1 MTAAVAAFGW
11 AAAAGALALALA
23 ARRELDA
30 RMERLARASHE
41 LRRPLTAARL
51 AAHGLAGANGDRR
64 ARAAAIERELA
75 RAGRLLGDLDAVRG
89 AAAPVWPGESRPV
102 ALDELLAEV
111 AAAWEPVAAAQGRF
125 VRVEAGA
132 GADTI
137 VRGDPE
143 RLAQALG
150 NLVAN
155 ALEHGAG
162 TVRVGVGRRAD
173 GVTLRVSDAGL
184 GLPASLDAHVGRAR
198 AGRGARGRGLAIAA
212 EIARAHGGALRLERP
227 SCLAL
232 DLPAVQGAEVPR

>member
-125 VRVEAGA
+125 VRVEAEPGPTRSCA
-132 GADTI
+132 ATRSGWRRRWATSSPTRSSTARERCAWASADAPT
-137 VRGDPE
+137 
-143 RLAQALG
+143 A
-150 NLVAN
+150 
-155 ALEHGAG
+155 
-162 TVRVGVGRRAD
+162 
-173 GVTLRVSDAGL
+173 
-184 GLPASLDAHVGRAR
+184 
-198 AGRGARGRGLAIAA
+198 
-212 EIARAHGGALRLERP
+212 
-227 SCLAL
+227 
-232 DLPAVQGAEVPR
+232 